1 MGVVVGG
8 AGMEILEMEDDVAL
22 SLAISNSVQGIQRVA
37 GDQSG
42 LDLAVARSLQEEYDK
57 EVFSHHQKDPTLSLL
72 SPHTK
77 PKTHSERKSDRSI
90 VSREMELRDPNPD
103 IHQLFV
109 EFDAMFFWGKLV
121 AGGVAV
127 SWSDR
132 MTL

>member
-1 MGVVVGG
+1 MVM
-8 AGMEILEMEDDVAL
+8 ASEDDDMAL
-22 SLAISNSVQGIQRVA
+22 SLAISNSLQGIQGVA
-37 GDQSG
+37 GDQDG
-42 LDLAVARSLQEEYDK
+42 FDLAVARSLQDKYDK
-57 EVFSHHQKDPTLSLL
+57 EVFSHHQKDPTLSLPV
-72 SPHTK
+72 PHTK
-77 PKTHSERKSDRSI
+77 SKTTHSERKSDMSI
-90 VSREMELRDPNPD
+90 VSREMELQDPNPD